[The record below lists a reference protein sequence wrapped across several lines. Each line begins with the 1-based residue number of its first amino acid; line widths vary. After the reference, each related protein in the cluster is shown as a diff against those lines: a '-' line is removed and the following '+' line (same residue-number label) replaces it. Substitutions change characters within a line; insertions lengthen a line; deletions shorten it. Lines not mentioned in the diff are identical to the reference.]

1 MIVSDAASTP
11 DAVSI
16 RRPPPSTYLW
26 TADGRIRELRRPV
39 DAERPAPPESGEDP
53 LFAAAG

>member
-1 MIVSDAASTP
+1 VSDAASTP
-11 DAVSI
+11 DAVTI

>member
-1 MIVSDAASTP
+1 VSDSASAA

-26 TADGRIRELRRPV
+26 TADGRIRGLARSNG
-39 DAERPAPPESGEDP
+39 AIPASEEKGASAPSPGDP
-53 LFAAAG
+53 ARA

>member
-1 MIVSDAASTP
+1 MNEPASAV

-26 TADGRIRELRRPV
+26 TADGWIRELRRPA
-39 DAERPAPPESGEDP
+39 DPASPVPPEEGR
-53 LFAAAG
+53 G